1 MELIAPVF
9 TFFIAHP
16 WVAFVVSGAV
26 AGLAALG
33 GGSRFIAAVALL
45 WAFYGCWEY
54 LVQYKTPEANIRVD
68 LLVIAPALAVLTIAA
83 VVVTIR
89 KLT

>member
-9 TFFIAHP
+9 NFFMAHP
-16 WVAFVVSGAV
+16 WVAFVASGAV
-26 AGLAALG
+26 AGLAALA

-45 WAFYGCWEY
+45 WALYGCWEY